1 MAKKETT
8 KKVAKE
14 EKATVE
20 EPVMD
25 AGIDMADEIVEEP
38 ADEIVDEPADEIV
51 NELADEIVDEPADK
65 TVGEAEAEVKEEP
78 KPQPNAGRTRCWS
91 GIYY

>member
-25 AGIDMADEIVEEP
+25 AGIDMADEIFV
-38 ADEIVDEPADEIV
+38 I
-51 NELADEIVDEPADK
+51 
-65 TVGEAEAEVKEEP
+65 TS
-78 KPQPNAGRTRCWS
+78 R
-91 GIYY
+91 

>member
-25 AGIDMADEIVEEP
+25 AGIDMADEIVDEP

-51 NELADEIVDEPADK
+51 
-65 TVGEAEAEVKEEP
+65 GEAEAEAKEEP

>member
-25 AGIDMADEIVEEP
+25 AGIDMADEIV
-38 ADEIVDEPADEIV
+38 DEPADEIV
-51 NELADEIVDEPADK
+51 EEAADEIVNEPADEI
-65 TVGEAEAEVKEEP
+65 VGETEAEVKEEP